1 MHAFCLCLICMWSR
15 ASTFLC
21 TTDTGV
27 PYAVTVEVG
36 VSNII
41 TASEP
46 RIFFTRELGE

>member
-1 MHAFCLCLICMWSR
+1 MHFCLCLICMWSR
-15 ASTFLC
+15 ASSFYVY

-41 TASEP
+41 IASEP